1 MFFDNWESIFFVI
14 SGCIYI
20 KMTEVELQRLTYETD
35 EEDVNVDDIGKI
47 VKTSNIYNCLKI
59 T

>member
-1 MFFDNWESIFFVI
+1 
-14 SGCIYI
+14 
-20 KMTEVELQRLTYETD
+20 MTEVELQRLTYETD